1 VHTGWNTLISKSAL
15 PYRYIRFSHNATS
28 KCQLAE
34 IELYGILINNVEQN
48 STDSYPVNVTYVD
61 GLTNNTF
68 PNTVEFRK
76 DKTATVTSVL
86 PRYGD
91 VFGGYDITLT
101 GTNLD
106 AGIPSILIDS
116 IRCAVTK
123 TNSTAIVCTAGPR
136 PTVPTTDNTF
146 TVTIGLSNAILQ
158 DRFLYVLRWSD
169 SRTWGVDMP
178 PINDDLVYIPTGLA
192 LLVDQDTP
200 ILQAI
205 VGEGGTLVFSDEK
218 DMVVQAGFITMNG
231 GSFIAGT

>member
-1 VHTGWNTLISKSAL
+1 MSQSTQA
-15 PYRYIRFSHNATS
+15 YRYIRFSHNATS

-34 IELYGILINNVEQN
+34 IQLYGILFNNIDQN
-48 STDSYPVNVTYVD
+48 NTDSYQANLTYVD
-61 GLTNNTF
+61 GLNNKTF
-68 PNTVEFRK
+68 VNAVEFRK
-76 DKTATVTSVL
+76 DKTSTVNTVL

-91 VFGGYDITLT
+91 IFGGYEITLT

-106 AGIPSILIDS
+106 VGIPYIAIDS
-116 IRCAVTK
+116 IPCVVTK
-123 TNSTAIVCTAGPR
+123 VNSTNIVCTVGAR

-146 TVTIGLSNAILQ
+146 TVTIGRGNAILQ

-169 SRTWGVDMP
+169 SRTWGFDMP

-205 VGEGGTLVFSDEK
+205 ISEGGTLVFSDEK
-218 DMVVQAGFITMNG
+218 DLVVQAGFITMNG

>member
-1 VHTGWNTLISKSAL
+1 MSQSTQT
-15 PYRYIRFSHNATS
+15 YRYIRFSHNSTS

-34 IELYGILINNVEQN
+34 IEIYGILFNNIDQN
-48 STDSYPVNVTYVD
+48 TTDSYQVNLTYVD
-61 GLTNNTF
+61 GLTNKTF
-68 PNTVEFRK
+68 VNAVEFRK
-76 DKTATVTSVL
+76 DKTATVNKVL

-91 VFGGYDITLT
+91 VFGGYSINLI

-106 AGIPSILIDS
+106 AGVPFIAIDS
-116 IRCAVTK
+116 IPCVVSYANYTSIICNVGARLK
-123 TNSTAIVCTAGPR
+123 
-136 PTVPTTDNTF
+136 VPTTDNKF
-146 TVTIGLSNAILQ
+146 TVTIGLSNAILK

-178 PINDDLVYIPTGLA
+178 PINDDLVYIPTGLV

-205 VGEGGTLVFSDEK
+205 VGEGGTLIFSDEK
-218 DMVVQAGFITMNG
+218 DMIVQAGFITMNR